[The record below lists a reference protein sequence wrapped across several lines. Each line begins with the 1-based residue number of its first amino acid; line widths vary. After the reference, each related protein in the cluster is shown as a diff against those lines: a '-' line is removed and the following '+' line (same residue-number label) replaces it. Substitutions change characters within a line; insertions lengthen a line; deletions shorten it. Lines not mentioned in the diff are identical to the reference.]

1 MMAEA
6 VANGMTHLVMEVS
19 SQAYK
24 VARVYGLT
32 FDVGIFLNISPDH
45 IGPIEHPTF
54 EDYFYCKRQL
64 VANSRQ
70 VILQHEID
78 HFDLL
83 LELAEKQNI
92 SVITYGNKQADYHV
106 QPSEH
111 PLSFELTGR
120 EDTFGLN
127 GNYSILLAGDF
138 NKENAAAALLASA
151 LVGADQAAGH
161 QGLAEALVPGRMNLL
176 IKPNGAH
183 IYVDYAHNYLS
194 MKSLLAFA
202 KEQHPDGELLVITGS
217 TGNKAESR
225 REGLGQAIGEYA
237 DVAILTSDDP
247 NFEDPKKIAD
257 EIKQSIKNDHVRVQ
271 FESDRK
277 KAIKEAIQQAGPKD
291 AIILAGKGTDKYMTV
306 NGEDLPYEGDYH
318 LAEEFIK
325 D

>member
-1 MMAEA
+1 
-6 VANGMTHLVMEVS
+6 
-19 SQAYK
+19 
-24 VARVYGLT
+24 
-32 FDVGIFLNISPDH
+32 
-45 IGPIEHPTF
+45 
-54 EDYFYCKRQL
+54 
-64 VANSRQ
+64 
-70 VILQHEID
+70 
-78 HFDLL
+78 
-83 LELAEKQNI
+83 
-92 SVITYGNKQADYHV
+92 
-106 QPSEH
+106 
-111 PLSFELTGR
+111 
-120 EDTFGLN
+120 
-127 GNYSILLAGDF
+127 
-138 NKENAAAALLASA
+138 
-151 LVGADQAAGH
+151 
-161 QGLAEALVPGRMNLL
+161 MNLL

-291 AIILAGKGTDKYMTV
+291 AII
-306 NGEDLPYEGDYH
+306 
-318 LAEEFIK
+318 
-325 D
+325 